1 LVGVTTFTVEI
12 DSTWDTVN
20 LTVFVDDEVVTTLEG
35 LLVDVGEVTFEID
48 TNQYSKWEHVVKV
61 LIATDEGLEG
71 AVEELFGFA
80 NFKLEEIV
88 SLVVILVIAFGLP
101 IRRWRTGSS
110 IAAVLIADLLF
121 VAIVAGVFFA
131 LGVNSI
137 PFAIW
142 HINMASIWAI
152 GAALIFTNIAVPLAM
167 DSEQEGN

>member
-1 LVGVTTFTVEI
+1 V
-12 DSTWDTVN
+12 
-20 LTVFVDDEVVTTLEG
+20 
-35 LLVDVGEVTFEID
+35 
-48 TNQYSKWEHVVKV
+48 
-61 LIATDEGLEG
+61 TDEGLEG
-71 AVEELFGFA
+71 DVEELFGFA

-110 IAAVLIADLLF
+110 IVAVLIADLLF
-121 VAIVAGVFFA
+121 VVIIAGVFFA

-152 GAALIFTNIAVPLAM
+152 GTALIFTNIAVPLAM
-167 DSEQEGN
+167 ESEQE